1 MRAENDSFW
10 SWFISRRSFCQD
22 RLGTNVGKVEGKGI
36 FCRLVAHYH
45 AELLRRKPDLEYSL
59 EQLLDEVNKRWS
71 F

>member
-1 MRAENDSFW
+1 M
-10 SWFISRRSFCQD
+10 
-22 RLGTNVGKVEGKGI
+22 LGTNVGKVEGKGV